1 MTQAAGWGSEP
12 QAQGTIIA
20 FIPIQAVRGAGP
32 WLGPGPES
40 EAPGPTGVPTIVS
53 GMETRGKEA
62 SCLAQ
67 VSCGKKRLWFLFY
80 SVCVMG
86 GGGWVP

>member
-12 QAQGTIIA
+12 QAQGTISA
-20 FIPIQAVRGAGP
+20 FIPIQAMKGARP

-40 EAPGPTGVPTIVS
+40 EAPGLTGVPAIAS

-62 SCLAQ
+62 
-67 VSCGKKRLWFLFY
+67 R
-80 SVCVMG
+80 
-86 GGGWVP
+86 